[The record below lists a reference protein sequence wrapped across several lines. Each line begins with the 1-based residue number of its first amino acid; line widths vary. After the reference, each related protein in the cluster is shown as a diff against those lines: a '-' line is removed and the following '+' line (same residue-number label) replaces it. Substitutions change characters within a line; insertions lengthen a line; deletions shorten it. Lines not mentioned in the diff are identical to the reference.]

1 MRSCVCVCVLKFS
14 QKTVNHYRFY
24 RYVVFMLQRFIAE
37 CQLGYYGKDCQGVC
51 SVNCFHASRCY
62 KFTGQ
67 CYVGCKPGWT
77 GNKCDQRKSMVF
89 IFLCSKG
96 LLKYLWTS
104 YRILQWNM
112 QDLNRFLLLVV
123 FHETCI
129 KHFRKKQ
136 FLIFII
142 FSATSFEV

>member
-1 MRSCVCVCVLKFS
+1 MRAFVCVLKFS

-67 CYVGCKPGWT
+67 CYVGCKAGWT
-77 GNKCDQRKSMVF
+77 GNKCDQRKSMV
-89 IFLCSKG
+89 S
-96 LLKYLWTS
+96 LLKRSIKISVNFLQNSAMKHARFEPISIISSFSRNVYETLQKKT
-104 YRILQWNM
+104 IL
-112 QDLNRFLLLVV
+112 DFYY
-123 FHETCI
+123 
-129 KHFRKKQ
+129 
-136 FLIFII
+136 I
-142 FSATSFEV
+142 FSNKF